1 MTILTNLHQKLETVL
16 GHGTIEEER
25 LGFYMYFL
33 CFLLFFFF
41 MGAIFEKY
49 KPRLGHE
56 TGMAVIA
63 GIIWSIL
70 FFCIHG

>member
-1 MTILTNLHQKLETVL
+1 MKILQNIHKKLETIL
-16 GHGTIEEER
+16 GQVTIEEER
-25 LGFYMYFL
+25 LVFYMYFL
-33 CFLLFFFF
+33 FFLLFFFF

-70 FFCIHG
+70 FFFIHG